1 MNGSVQSCGR
11 DVKRIEPLDAAGS
24 RVPDLCRRIPAH
36 GTEGANVRKSVW
48 LALALIVAC
57 SWSAVS
63 LRIVCTTTIVGDVVS
78 RIAGNGNELTVLLS
92 VDADPHAFEP
102 TPRDLVAIAQADV
115 VFLSGAGLE
124 RNLDPILENASG
136 VVVALS
142 DNLNLLLLDAADHED
157 SGHETG
163 GDRVDPHV
171 WFDPTYVGAWV
182 DLIVDTLSEQDPGG
196 ASEYRARGDD
206 YQSELAELDAWIQDR
221 LSGLPEERRRL
232 VTDHAVFG
240 YFAARYGFKQV
251 GTVFPGLSSLSEP
264 SARGLASLE
273 EAIATLGVPVLFVGT
288 TVNPSLA
295 EQIAADTGTRIVTLY
310 TGSLS
315 EPGGP
320 AGGYLDLMRY
330 DVTAIVEGLS
340 EAP

>member
-24 RVPDLCRRIPAH
+24 CVTNLPREDLSI
-36 GTEGANVRKSVW
+36 GGASVKRSGCMT
-48 LALALIVAC
+48 LALIVAC
-57 SWSAVS
+57 SWSAAA
-63 LRIVCTTTIVGDVVS
+63 LRIVCTTTIVGDVVA
-78 RIAGNGNELTVLLS
+78 RIAGERNELTVLLP
-92 VDADPHAFEP
+92 VNADPHAFEP
-102 TPRDLVAIAQADV
+102 TPRDLVAIARADI
-115 VFLSGAGLE
+115 VFLNGAGLE
-124 RNLDPILENASG
+124 GNLDPFLENGSG
-136 VVVALS
+136 LVVALS
-142 DNLNLLLLDAADHED
+142 DSLDLLRLDASDHEN
-157 SGHETG
+157 SEHEAG
-163 GDRVDPHV
+163 PDGVDPHV

-182 DLIVDTLSEQDPGG
+182 DIIADALSEQDPDR
-196 ASEYRARGDD
+196 ASEYRVRADA
-206 YQSELAELDAWIQDR
+206 YQSELAELDAWIEDQ

-240 YFAARYGFKQV
+240 YFAARYGFEQV

-264 SARGLASLE
+264 SARDLASLE
-273 EAIATLGVPVLFVGT
+273 EAIVALGVPVLFVGT
-288 TVNPSLA
+288 TVNRSLA
-295 EQIAADTGTRIVTLY
+295 EQVAADTGTRIVTLY

-320 AGGYLDLMRY
+320 AGGYLELMRY

>member
-1 MNGSVQSCGR
+1 M
-11 DVKRIEPLDAAGS
+11 KRSG
-24 RVPDLCRRIPAH
+24 C
-36 GTEGANVRKSVW
+36 
-48 LALALIVAC
+48 LALALIVAG

-63 LRIVCTTTIVGDVVS
+63 LRIVCTTTIVGDVVA
-78 RIAGNGNELTVLLS
+78 RIAGERNELTVLLPIN
-92 VDADPHAFEP
+92 ADPHAFEP
-102 TPRDLVAIAQADV
+102 TPQDLVAIARADV
-115 VFLSGAGLE
+115 VFLNGAGLE
-124 RNLDPILENASG
+124 GNLDPILENASG
-136 VVVALS
+136 LVVALS
-142 DNLNLLLLDAADHED
+142 DHLDLLHLDASDHED
-157 SGHETG
+157 SERAEVHDGA
-163 GDRVDPHV
+163 DPHV

-182 DLIVDTLSEQDPGG
+182 DLIADALSGQDPGG
-196 ASEYRARGDD
+196 ESEYRARADA
-206 YQSELAELDAWIQDR
+206 YRSELAELDAWIEDQ

-240 YFAARYGFKQV
+240 YFAARYGFEQV

-264 SARGLASLE
+264 SARDLASLE
-273 EAIATLGVPVLFVGT
+273 EAIAALGVPVLFVGT
-288 TVNPSLA
+288 TVNRSLA

-320 AGGYLDLMRY
+320 AGGYLELMRY